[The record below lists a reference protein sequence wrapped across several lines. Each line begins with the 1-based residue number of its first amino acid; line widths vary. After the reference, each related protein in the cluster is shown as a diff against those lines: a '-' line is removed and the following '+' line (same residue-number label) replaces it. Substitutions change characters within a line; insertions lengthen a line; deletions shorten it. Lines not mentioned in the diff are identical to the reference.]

1 MSDVNSYRGRA
12 ERQQAARQEHWE
24 LKRLAEAAWVAIL
37 STGSLSK
44 PMDNESSTAKDAWL
58 AAEAMYA
65 ESERRRPKE

>member
-1 MSDVNSYRGRA
+1 MTQEETYRSRA

-37 STGSLSK
+37 STGSLNRQI
-44 PMDNESSTAKDAWL
+44 DNENTTAKDAWI

-65 ESERRRPKE
+65 ESERRRPQE